1 MLKGPLKLGIL
12 IMGITMLT
20 VSSLSAADQ
29 TDVII
34 TRANSKVESNR
45 PVTVYIDDVRVGILM
60 PGKRLNIKVDNGN
73 RTIQAILTQPKNNNI
88 SSEYLNFT
96 ADDSKTLSIKINI
109 GEIEKPGLIP
119 LTTTKVPVVYLTLD
133 DD

>member
-12 IMGITMLT
+12 IIGITMLA
-20 VSSLSAADQ
+20 VSPLSAADQ

-34 TRANSKVESNR
+34 TRTNSTVESNR
-45 PVTVYIDDVRVGILM
+45 PITVYIDDVRVGTLT
-60 PGKRLNIKVDNGN
+60 PGQRLNIRVNNGN
-73 RTIQAILTQPKNNNI
+73 HAVKAMLTQPKNNNI

-96 ADDSKTLSIKINI
+96 ADDSKTLSITINVT
-109 GEIEKPGLIP
+109 EIEKPGLIP
-119 LTTTKVPVVYLTLD
+119 LTTKKETVVNITLD